1 MIAGSYVSVAV
12 LLLGSSVIKFYIF
25 FILCSYFVC
34 YFLDGS
40 EKAYWCSW
48 FIYPGD
54 SENGDLKMSSVLS
67 FHLWITIPINHFQ
80 KLRLFRKWV
89 LCLNVFFIVFSK
101 FLYALY
107 LHVLIFCWSMQDDS
121 SSDNSSIK
129 NHLYQ
134 KCLKDV
140 LVFLYTFFHVPCTM
154 SFFFALILFCI
165 FQYQKIKHLKRRLQ
179 MALKHN
185 VIISLFV

>member
-1 MIAGSYVSVAV
+1 MVCKFDVKLLDFFMIAGSYVCLAV
-12 LLLGSSVIKFYIF
+12 LLLGSSVIKFYQVLYF

-40 EKAYWCSW
+40 EKACWCSW

-89 LCLNVFFIVFSK
+89 LCLNVFFIVISR

-121 SSDNSSIK
+121 SSDNSSI
-129 NHLYQ
+129 NNYLYQ

-140 LVFLYTFFHVPCTM
+140 WLAVFFLSFYNLFFMYHAQWL
-154 SFFFALILFCI
+154 SFL
-165 FQYQKIKHLKRRLQ
+165 H
-179 MALKHN
+179 
-185 VIISLFV
+185 